1 MADLRRIAKRRLP
14 RGVFDY
20 IDGGAEDERSLVNNS
35 AAFARLEFRPRILRS
50 VGQVDPSTTVLGRPV
65 PIPLVLAPVGFTRV
79 ADPQG
84 ELAVARAAAR
94 AGLPYTLSTLATRS
108 IEEVAA
114 VSDGRRWFQVYAWRD
129 RGLVKEMI
137 DRSADAGYEALVLT
151 VDTAVLGR
159 RERDVRRGFE
169 MPPKLG
175 IGTLLDG
182 AVHPGWTWSFVRADP
197 IRFANVAGRGG
208 DGPGD
213 GSDPVSLS
221 AYVNSQFDPDLS
233 WSDVEW
239 LRSVWSGPIV
249 IKGVQCVAD
258 AVLAADHGV
267 DAVALSNHGGRQLD
281 SAPAPIDLVAP
292 VAQAL
297 GGRIEIICD
306 GGVRRGSDIVKAVAL
321 GATVCMAGRA
331 YAYGL
336 GAAGERGVDH
346 ALGLLDGDVRRTM
359 ALIGASTVA
368 DLTPELVA
376 RRAVET

>member
-1 MADLRRIAKRRLP
+1 M
-14 RGVFDY
+14 FDY

-197 IRFANVAGRGG
+197 IRFANVAGRG

-213 GSDPVSLS
+213 GRDPVSLS

-281 SAPAPIDLVAP
+281 SAPGADRSRGARRPGARRTHRDHL
-292 VAQAL
+292 
-297 GGRIEIICD
+297 R
-306 GGVRRGSDIVKAVAL
+306 RRGAARQRHRQ
-321 GATVCMAGRA
+321 GRRA
-331 YAYGL
+331 RCDRVHGRSGL
-336 GAAGERGVDH
+336 CLR
-346 ALGLLDGDVRRTM
+346 
-359 ALIGASTVA
+359 
-368 DLTPELVA
+368 A
-376 RRAVET
+376 RRCR

>member
-1 MADLRRIAKRRLP
+1 MRFRRIELDPTTRRLATAASVADLRRIAKRRLP

-20 IDGGAEDERSLVNNS
+20 IDGGAEDERSLVNNTRRLRPPRVPPTRP
-35 AAFARLEFRPRILRS
+35 AFGRAGRS
-50 VGQVDPSTTVLGRPV
+50 VDHRARPAACRSRSCWR
-65 PIPLVLAPVGFTRV
+65 PIGFTRV

-197 IRFANVAGRGG
+197 IRFANVA
-208 DGPGD
+208 
-213 GSDPVSLS
+213 
-221 AYVNSQFDPDLS
+221 
-233 WSDVEW
+233 
-239 LRSVWSGPIV
+239 
-249 IKGVQCVAD
+249 D
-258 AVLAADHGV
+258 A
-267 DAVALSNHGGRQLD
+267 
-281 SAPAPIDLVAP
+281 
-292 VAQAL
+292 
-297 GGRIEIICD
+297 
-306 GGVRRGSDIVKAVAL
+306 
-321 GATVCMAGRA
+321 AGRA
-331 YAYGL
+331 RRWRATPC
-336 GAAGERGVDH
+336 RC
-346 ALGLLDGDVRRTM
+346 RRTST
-359 ALIGASTVA
+359 ASSIPTCRGP
-368 DLTPELVA
+368 TSSGCA
-376 RRAVET
+376 RCGRGRS